1 MNYIEKA
8 LNVLNKIDKEGY
20 QAYIVGGAVR
30 DYLLNIDFDDI
41 DICTNMPSSELAK
54 LFTLKKNNGHEYLS
68 FTCMIDKYKF
78 EITHF
83 RKDISYKDHRH
94 PVVAEVE
101 SLDEDLARRDFTI
114 NALALDNRMTIID
127 EFGGRSD
134 LRHKVI
140 KMIGNPDVRF
150 DEDALRMLRALYF
163 SSKLGFT
170 IEDETLNSII
180 RNKKLLECLSFE
192 RIFDHFKRILY
203 GKYDNGIN
211 YIIEYDLF
219 EYIPKFKKLLACVD
233 KTCLKKDLEVYY
245 YLKYNELFSNNNKVK
260 KDAST
265 LKLLLNCSYDKY
277 VIFNNIDL
285 IHEYKNLLTKLGYYN
300 EFKKIISGFKIK
312 KDSELLVSKK
322 EISDMFDGKKISLAI
337 EYVTRLVLDNKI
349 ENSREDILRSLEEF

>member
-8 LNVLNKIDKEGY
+8 LNVLNKIDKKGY

-54 LFTLKKNNGHEYLS
+54 LFTLKKNNGQEYLS

-94 PVVAEVE
+94 PIVCEVE

-150 DEDALRMLRALYF
+150 DEDALR
-163 SSKLGFT
+163 
-170 IEDETLNSII
+170 
-180 RNKKLLECLSFE
+180 
-192 RIFDHFKRILY
+192 
-203 GKYDNGIN
+203 
-211 YIIEYDLF
+211 
-219 EYIPKFKKLLACVD
+219 
-233 KTCLKKDLEVYY
+233 
-245 YLKYNELFSNNNKVK
+245 
-260 KDAST
+260 
-265 LKLLLNCSYDKY
+265 
-277 VIFNNIDL
+277 
-285 IHEYKNLLTKLGYYN
+285 
-300 EFKKIISGFKIK
+300 
-312 KDSELLVSKK
+312 
-322 EISDMFDGKKISLAI
+322 
-337 EYVTRLVLDNKI
+337 
-349 ENSREDILRSLEEF
+349 ILRCIH